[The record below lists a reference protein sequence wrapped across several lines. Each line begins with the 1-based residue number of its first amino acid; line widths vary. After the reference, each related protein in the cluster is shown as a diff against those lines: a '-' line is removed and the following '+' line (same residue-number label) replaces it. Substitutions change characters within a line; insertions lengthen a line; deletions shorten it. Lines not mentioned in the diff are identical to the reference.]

1 MKSSRCYLLAAPG
14 VPVPTCFFNF
24 VLSKFYANVSCHQK
38 IIKPKQVL
46 SLARVSIHS
55 QAARGVSCPT
65 LLVGSNYLL
74 DLTQRNACHQSN
86 KNPREAAAKVSI
98 PSRPPEASPAP
109 LSVAAAAR
117 LPMGTA
123 PIHGFIISA
132 PFISLLRP
140 VSPWTNASFQWQK
153 NY

>member
-1 MKSSRCYLLAAPG
+1 MLSPGKVSIPSLAAPG

-55 QAARGVSCPT
+55 QVARGVPSPT

-86 KNPREAAAKVSI
+86 KNRREAAAKVSI
-98 PSRPPEASPAP
+98 PSQ
-109 LSVAAAAR
+109 AAR
-117 LPMGTA
+117 GVACPTLSGCRGHSSHKELFHTWA
-123 PIHGFIISA
+123 EA
-132 PFISLLRP
+132 LRGIAQQ
-140 VSPWTNASFQWQK
+140 SPGEI
-153 NY
+153 